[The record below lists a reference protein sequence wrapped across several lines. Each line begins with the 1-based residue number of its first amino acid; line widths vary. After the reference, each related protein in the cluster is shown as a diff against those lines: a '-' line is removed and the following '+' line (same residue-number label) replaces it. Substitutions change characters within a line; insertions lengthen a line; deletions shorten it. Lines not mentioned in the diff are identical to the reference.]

1 MVGRFPIAV
10 LEIEMDPLLV
20 DVNVHPTKQE
30 VRLSKEK
37 RLALIEQAI
46 QEVLSQEQLIPN
58 AADNLRFKRNYRQNL
73 KPNKWKF
80 LYRLN
85 NLR

>member
-1 MVGRFPIAV
+1 M
-10 LEIEMDPLLV
+10 
-20 DVNVHPTKQE
+20 
-30 VRLSKEK
+30 
-37 RLALIEQAI
+37 ALIEQAI